1 MAYSTANPPRLLV
14 PRVGTGTALWVYSS
28 TDTHTDVDAANYF
41 TNGFDLG
48 MRTNDV
54 VIVLD
59 TDAPSA
65 TIHMVTES
73 SADGATISVATLA

>member
-1 MAYSTANPPRLLV
+1 
-14 PRVGTGTALWVYSS
+14 
-28 TDTHTDVDAANYF
+28 
-41 TNGFDLG
+41 